1 MKFHAFVTG
10 LSLIAATAFLPAGEE
25 SAKSVQKERKVKA
38 EQRGIAISQEFTSDN
53 SYVAGADAKVGNQ
66 KFGSVTEINNHL
78 NYVISPQI
86 KDNLLLRVGV
96 DYERYSFGLPSTEKS
111 GGFYLPAPNT
121 LQSTAMVIGADYT
134 ISDQWFMRVE
144 ATPGVYSDSEDL
156 NGEDVNVP
164 FIIGGSYVVDKDLQW
179 FFGVSVDLWR
189 DYPVLPGAGV
199 RWKFADQWTL
209 FFVLPKPQLQY
220 EVNERLTLFVG
231 ANLKGGSY
239 RMSENFGRE
248 HGRNGLN
255 SSIVNYSEVRL
266 GAGATWKALPNL
278 DVNLEGGY
286 IPTRTFD
293 YARANTRV
301 KLEAAPYVELSATA
315 KF

>member
-10 LSLIAATAFLPAGEE
+10 FSFTALIAFLPAGES
-25 SAKSVQKERKVKA
+25 SAKSMKKESKIKP
-38 EQRGIAISQEFTSDN
+38 EQRELAISHEFTSDN
-53 SYVAGADAKVGNQ
+53 SYVAGANAKVGNQ
-66 KFGSVTEINNHL
+66 KFGNVTEINNHI
-78 NYVISPQI
+78 NYVISPQLN
-86 KDNLLLRVGV
+86 DNLLLRVGV
-96 DYERYSFGLPSTEKS
+96 DYDRYSFGLPSTAKQ

-144 ATPGVYSDSEDL
+144 ATPGVYNDSENL
-156 NGEDVNVP
+156 SGEDVNVP
-164 FIIGGSYVVDKDLQW
+164 FIIGGSYIVDKDLQW

-189 DYPVLPGAGV
+189 DMPVLPGAGV
-199 RWKFADQWTL
+199 RWKFSDQWTL

-239 RMSENFGRE
+239 RMSESFGRE
-248 HGRNGLN
+248 HGRNPLN
-255 SSIVNYSEVRL
+255 SSIVNYSEVRI
-266 GAGATWKALPNL
+266 GAGATWKALSFL
-278 DVNLEGGY
+278 DVNLEAGY
-286 IPTRTFD
+286 VPTRTFD
-293 YARANTRV
+293 YSRANTRV